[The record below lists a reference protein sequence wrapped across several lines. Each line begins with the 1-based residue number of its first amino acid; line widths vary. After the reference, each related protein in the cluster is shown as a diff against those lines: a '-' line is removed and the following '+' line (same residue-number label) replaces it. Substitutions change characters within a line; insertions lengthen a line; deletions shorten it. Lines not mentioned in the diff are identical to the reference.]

1 MTEVWL
7 CNRGVQIGSPV
18 RSTGVLLWLADFSGT
33 RLGSQTHKRV
43 RTVAAWLCL
52 LAVALL
58 YAPLASAALIANG
71 ADCCVNG
78 YCNIAEH
85 KLHKQKLTQSQDA
98 APMDCGHD
106 MSGMGSKAD
115 LGVGMKSCSMS
126 CCQDPVRPVLIPG
139 AFLVPGMEAAPA
151 VFEVIRPVEI
161 KNSLEISRF
170 VKPLS
175 PPPRFFSSVL

>member
-1 MTEVWL
+1 VQESG
-7 CNRGVQIGSPV
+7 CQIGSPV
-18 RSTGVLLWLADFSGT
+18 RPTGVLLCLAGFSSR
-33 RLGSQTHKRV
+33 RLSRKTHKRV
-43 RTVAAWLCL
+43 RTAAAWLCL

-85 KLHKQKLTQSQDA
+85 KHHKQKLAQSQDA

-106 MSGMGSKAD
+106 MSGMGGKAD

-139 AFLVPGMEAAPA
+139 AFLLPGMEAAPT
-151 VFEVIRPVEI
+151 VIEVIRPVEI

-170 VKPLS
+170 IKPLS
-175 PPPRFFSSVL
+175 PPPRFSSSVL